1 MRVRTGLVRF
11 VLEAAFL
18 VVVAALLAL
27 LTPSW
32 IAIVVILAGVLLLA
46 IGVERYAAARGQRG
60 EPLLRLRRA
69 GPQPA
74 LAAGSTHVQVLA
86 AAAAEQPTGR
96 EPRGESERE
105 PVDEPTRSRG
115 RLGRR
120 ARAVQPAAPEQTAA
134 ATTVPPP
141 VSEDVHEPREWNIW
155 ELDRLARDGGGVDAA
170 RDEERALLLMHLR
183 EFAGPDGLLP
193 GSFDDLV
200 RESFGE
206 LAAAGNA

>member
-1 MRVRTGLVRF
+1 MRVGRRLVRF

-18 VVVAALLAL
+18 VVVAALLAV
-27 LTPSW
+27 LTPGW
-32 IAIVVILAGVLLLA
+32 IAIVVILAGALLLG
-46 IGVERYAAARGQRG
+46 IGLERYAAGRGRRG
-60 EPLLRLRRA
+60 EPLLRPRRA

-74 LAAGSTHVQVLA
+74 LAAGPTHVQVLA
-86 AAAAEQPTGR
+86 AAAPEQSAE
-96 EPRGESERE
+96 RGL
-105 PVDEPTRSRG
+105 VVEPTRSRG

-120 ARAVQPAAPEQTAA
+120 ARAAQPAAPEQAPV
-134 ATTVPPP
+134 ATTVLPPA
-141 VSEDVHEPREWNIW
+141 SEGVDEPREWNIW
-155 ELDRLARDGGGVDAA
+155 ELDRLARDGAGVDAA

-206 LAAAGNA
+206 LAAAGRA